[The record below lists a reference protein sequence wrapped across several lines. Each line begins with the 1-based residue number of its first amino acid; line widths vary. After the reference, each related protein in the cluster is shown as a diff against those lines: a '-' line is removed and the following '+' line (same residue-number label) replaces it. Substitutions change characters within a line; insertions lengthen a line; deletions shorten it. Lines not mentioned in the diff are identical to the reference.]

1 MKQIFKNRIFII
13 SIIVILFSSCG
24 SKKHIRDYN
33 YLSTSNFYND
43 SINLSAKFYAD
54 IKYPDL
60 SRREIKKKF
69 KRFKKLNSHDF
80 LIYGYAPK
88 EYEMALFYTKD
99 SFATTDSTSLILN
112 DSLNQQVIYRRQFQD
127 QLVYLYLKALEDF
140 NSHQTLIY
148 DGGEIINS
156 INFNQTVRE
165 QLTYWDIFNDYQYR
179 DNILFIRKKIE
190 NAPIEKSKQ
199 SDWDKFQIMTTILSR
214 EPSYKAFVDAVKTQ
228 DKAKIEYLDKF
239 ISEAK
244 ADSLMLSV
252 SKAEVLEN
260 IKVLAANEKLL
271 MLNERHWLPKHRIF
285 ATHLLQPL
293 KEVGY
298 KYLAVEAVDILKD
311 SILNSVG
318 FPLHSTGYYTR
329 EPYFGIF
336 LRTAMDLGYTVVGYD
351 EFTTENRELSQ
362 ANNILNIFEED
373 SNAKVFVYAGEDH
386 ILEYN
391 PSIKRTAEYIK
402 ELSEIDPLTINQV
415 LLATDSPDE
424 LLLFDAKTFPED
436 TRINNNVDYF
446 LLNNLNTDLS
456 EIYPKSSLKTIE
468 ILLPEFRSI
477 QNEEV
482 FISIYPAE
490 EYQIYKTSA
499 VSIKNK
505 IWRVEGDGLSIELP
519 IGKYYLHIWDEE
531 DNEIVSKSLIVEG
544 N

>member
-1 MKQIFKNRIFII
+1 
-13 SIIVILFSSCG
+13 
-24 SKKHIRDYN
+24 
-33 YLSTSNFYND
+33 
-43 SINLSAKFYAD
+43 
-54 IKYPDL
+54 
-60 SRREIKKKF
+60 
-69 KRFKKLNSHDF
+69 
-80 LIYGYAPK
+80 
-88 EYEMALFYTKD
+88 
-99 SFATTDSTSLILN
+99 
-112 DSLNQQVIYRRQFQD
+112 
-127 QLVYLYLKALEDF
+127 KALEDF

-402 ELSEIDPLTINQV
+402 ELSEI
-415 LLATDSPDE
+415 
-424 LLLFDAKTFPED
+424 
-436 TRINNNVDYF
+436 
-446 LLNNLNTDLS
+446 
-456 EIYPKSSLKTIE
+456 
-468 ILLPEFRSI
+468 
-477 QNEEV
+477 
-482 FISIYPAE
+482 
-490 EYQIYKTSA
+490 
-499 VSIKNK
+499 
-505 IWRVEGDGLSIELP
+505 
-519 IGKYYLHIWDEE
+519 
-531 DNEIVSKSLIVEG
+531 
-544 N
+544 